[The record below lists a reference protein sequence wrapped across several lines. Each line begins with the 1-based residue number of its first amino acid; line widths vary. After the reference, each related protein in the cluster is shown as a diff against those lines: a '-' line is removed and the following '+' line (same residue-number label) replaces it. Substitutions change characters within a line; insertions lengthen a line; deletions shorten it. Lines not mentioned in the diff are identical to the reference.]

1 MSYRVAVA
9 NSAKR
14 DLRHL
19 DANLQRR
26 IAIRLHT
33 LKNTPRPGG
42 VTKLRDRAN
51 EWRIRVG
58 DYRIIYEIDDNEL
71 LVTVLRIR
79 HRREAYR

>member
-19 DANLQRR
+19 DPNLQRR
-26 IAIRLHT
+26 IAIRLRA
-33 LKNTPRPGG
+33 LKNTPRPAG
-42 VTKLRDRAN
+42 VAKLRNREN

-58 DYRIIYEIDDNEL
+58 DFRIIYEIDDEEH